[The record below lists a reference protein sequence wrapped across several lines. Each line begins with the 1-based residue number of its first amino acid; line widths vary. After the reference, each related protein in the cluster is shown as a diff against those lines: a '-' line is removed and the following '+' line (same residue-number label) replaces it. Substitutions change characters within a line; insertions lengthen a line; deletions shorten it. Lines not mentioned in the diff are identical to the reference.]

1 MIRLFVKAQV
11 PSGVFPPVLRR
22 VESHGRFRR
31 GGAALAGHFKLCRLL
46 PLRRL
51 LPPRSH
57 FAPRGY
63 LTSPPG
69 SHCCEPDLL
78 CAARCCKH
86 ASEGAQGGAGPPWCG
101 LEGHRVGE
109 RPPCEDGR
117 GCTREPAAT
126 IATVS
131 TSASCC
137 SSACIP
143 VTLCSFVTFCSSDR
157 RVATEHVARS
167 EAQLLRRAHL
177 RFQEA
182 VRRARQPSATG
193 TAATSA
199 TSSGGA

>member
-31 GGAALAGHFKLCRLL
+31 GGAALAGHFQLRRLV

-117 GCTREPAAT
+117 GCTHEPAAT
-126 IATVS
+126 TVTAS
-131 TSASCC
+131 TSAS
-137 SSACIP
+137 
-143 VTLCSFVTFCSSDR
+143 FCSSHR